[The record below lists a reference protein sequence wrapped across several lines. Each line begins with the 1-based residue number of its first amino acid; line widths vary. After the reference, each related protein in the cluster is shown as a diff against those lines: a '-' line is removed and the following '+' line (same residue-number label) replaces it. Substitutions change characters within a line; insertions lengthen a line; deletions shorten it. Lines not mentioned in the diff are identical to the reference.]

1 MTRDGAL
8 RPVLPSPMNSS
19 QLKAIV
25 QDRLNAV
32 DRLIEAQLTNSID
45 LIQQLSQHLIHSG
58 GKRLRPLLVLL
69 VAQAYGYEGEHDID
83 LAAVIELVHAATL
96 LHDDIVDN
104 SMLRRGQQTA
114 NSIWDNAA
122 SVLVGDFLYSRA
134 FQLMVKAQQL
144 DVLQMLAD
152 ATNRIAEGEVLQ
164 LLNRHNPDIDEAAYI
179 EVLRYKTGTLFAAAS
194 QIGALLCCRSAIEI
208 NAMQQLGETLGIAFQ
223 LIDDALDYCA
233 DADTLGK
240 SLGDD
245 LAEGKATLPL
255 IYALKHGDIATQQ
268 LLKTALLEG
277 DRTALPAIITA
288 IDRCGALAYTQ
299 QCAESYAQ
307 QAKQLLL
314 DHLPDS
320 LYRNALLDFIDSAV
334 ERHF

>member
-1 MTRDGAL
+1 
-8 RPVLPSPMNSS
+8 MNSS

-25 QDRLNAV
+25 QDRLTAV
-32 DRLIEAQLTNSID
+32 DALIEAQLTNSID

-69 VAQAYGYEGEHDID
+69 IAQAYGYSGEHDID

-114 NSIWDNAA
+114 NAIWDNAA

-134 FQLMVKAQQL
+134 FQLMVKAKQL

-164 LLNRHNPDIDEAAYI
+164 LLNRHNPDIDQAAYI

-194 QIGALLCCRSAIEI
+194 QIGALLCHRSTAEVQ
-208 NAMQQLGETLGIAFQ
+208 AMQQLGEALGIAFQ
-223 LIDDALDYCA
+223 LVDDALDYCA

-255 IYALKHGDIATQQ
+255 IYALKHADAETQQ
-268 LLKTALLEG
+268 LLSTALLEG
-277 DRTALPAIITA
+277 DRSALPLIIPAIQN
-288 IDRCGALAYTQ
+288 CGALAYTQ
-299 QCAESYAQ
+299 QCAEHYAD

-314 DHLPDS
+314 DHLPES
-320 LYRNALLDFIDSAV
+320 TYRNALLDFIDNAIK
-334 ERHF
+334 RAY